1 MKQHALYI
9 LLLATPLLA
18 AARDPSCVFPP
29 VDGARVE
36 WSPPSLVGV
45 VTKAAPEHVTIRTAK
60 GNTYFVRVLDS
71 TSLFTVYGG
80 LFDATELK
88 VGQHALVW
96 LAGCKKPGP
105 ENHAV
110 VLQVC
115 SLAAEPCPR

>member
-1 MKQHALYI
+1 MKHCAVFA
-9 LLLATPLLA
+9 LLLAFPFFALA
-18 AARDPSCVFPP
+18 QGPSCVFPP
-29 VDGARVE
+29 ADGADVN

-45 VTKAAPEHVTIRTAK
+45 VTQATPERVTIRAAK
-60 GNTYFVRVLDS
+60 GITYSVRVLDS

-80 LFDATELK
+80 AFDANQLK

-96 LAGCKKPGP
+96 LPDCKKPGQK
-105 ENHAV
+105 NDAV